1 MSEGKKATYARPK
14 LTAYGDFATL
24 TAAGSGQQTE
34 VFPDNQGQNMMRRP

>member
-1 MSEGKKATYARPK
+1 MSQGNKATYARPK

-34 VFPDNQGQNMMRRP
+34 VFPDPQGQHTMRRP